1 MEVLRTRL
9 IDHVPFLIHIV
20 GARESPLSVVFYR
33 LDSGKEP
40 VRDWLRSLDR
50 SGSQAT
56 EQTAEPNMKTRNIG
70 SNFDD
75 FLIDEGLSEEVM
87 AVAAKRVIAYQL
99 ADFMRSQALTKTEMA
114 RRMGTS
120 RAALERLLDPDNT
133 SVTLQTL
140 QSAARAVGG
149 RLEIRISERRPGT

>member
-1 MEVLRTRL
+1 MLQL
-9 IDHVPFLIHIV
+9 
-20 GARESPLSVVFYR
+20 
-33 LDSGKEP
+33 K
-40 VRDWLRSLDR
+40 
-50 SGSQAT
+50 
-56 EQTAEPNMKTRNIG
+56 KRNIG

-75 FLIDEGLSEEVM
+75 FLRDEGLSDDVS

-99 ADFMRSQALTKTEMA
+99 AEVMRRQELTKTEMA

-120 RAALERLLDPDNT
+120 RAALERLLDPDNA

-149 RLEIRISERRPGT
+149 RLEIRLSLGKEAA